1 MKAMSCKES
10 DAMAKSKH
18 SSESFKLKKELPRLP
33 GYLLVVTWVAF
44 TFFMIG
50 WIILA
55 SFSTT
60 KEIFTGE
67 LLAGGINFSN
77 YIKAFFKNKALLNL
91 MNSVIYTV
99 PSCILIIVVC
109 APAAYCMSRFKF
121 KGNTLLQKLILVG
134 LSIPGIMIVM
144 PLFSI
149 VSALNLSGTRFTLIF
164 LYTATSVPY
173 TTFFLMTFFK
183 GISGTYEEAAAIDG
197 CGPVK
202 CFWRIMFPLAQPA
215 VVTVTIFNFIG
226 KWNEYFMALIFA
238 NKSELRPIGV
248 GLYQTVTSMMNSGD
262 WAGMFASVVIV
273 FVPTVVIYIF
283 LSDKIIS
290 GVTAG
295 GVKG

>member
-1 MKAMSCKES
+1 MSRKRKIIS
-10 DAMAKSKH
+10 G
-18 SSESFKLKKELPRLP
+18 LKKEMLRLP
-33 GYLLVVTWVAF
+33 GYLLVIVWVGF

-60 KEIFTGE
+60 REIFTGD
-67 LLAGGINFSN
+67 LLASGLHVSN
-77 YIKAFFKNKALLNL
+77 YVKAFITNKGLRNL

-99 PSCILIIVVC
+99 PSCVLIILVC
-109 APAAYCMSRFKF
+109 APAAYCISRFAF
-121 KGNTLLQKLILVG
+121 RGNGLLQKLILIG
-134 LSIPGIMIVM
+134 LAIPGIMIIM
-144 PLFSI
+144 PMFSI
-149 VSALNLSGTRFTLIF
+149 ISTLNLSGSHFTLIF

-173 TTFFLMTFFK
+173 STFFLMPFFA
-183 GISGTYEEAAAIDG
+183 GVSTTYEDAAAIDG
-197 CGPVK
+197 CGPVR
-202 CFWRIMFPLAQPA
+202 CFWHIMFPLVQPA
-215 VVTVTIFNFIG
+215 IVTITIFNFIS
-226 KWNEYFMALIFA
+226 KWNEYFMALVFA

-248 GLYQTVTSMMNSGD
+248 GLYQIVTSMMNSGD

-273 FVPTVVIYIF
+273 FVPTVVIYAF